1 MSIKQYLTTMLLA
14 TILCWLACWLVVIN
28 IDPFTD
34 TGAGLAFFYLS
45 LFLALIGTVS
55 IISFLLRNYFSHE
68 MLPLFKYVQ
77 SSFKD
82 AFLYSLILIFL
93 LYLQGKAYLR
103 WWNIGL
109 ALAVIIFYLIFKISL
124 KTKKTS

>member
-14 TILCWLACWLVVIN
+14 TILCWLAWWLVVIN

-34 TGAGLAFFYLS
+34 TGWGLAFFYLS
-45 LFLALIGTVS
+45 LFLALLGTVS
-55 IISFLLRNYFSHE
+55 IISFLLRNYFSPE
-68 MLPLFKYVQ
+68 ALPLFKYVQ

-82 AFLYSLILIFL
+82 AFLYSLILTVL
-93 LYLQGKAYLR
+93 LYLQSKAYLR

-109 ALAVIIFYLIFKISL
+109 VLVIIIFYLVFKISL
-124 KTKKTS
+124 KTEKSS